1 VRAEALLR
9 LPKCD
14 DALARE
20 MVLGV
25 LTSGEISDLAI
36 NHRMVMQIIGY
47 LKRHDIEALKAVK
60 AKPRWKQAE
69 INAALGLPAPPP
81 SEEDL
86 RRERE
91 ELQTE

>member
-1 VRAEALLR
+1 VY
-9 LPKCD
+9 
-14 DALARE
+14 
-20 MVLGV
+20 
-25 LTSGEISDLAI
+25 
-36 NHRMVMQIIGY
+36 Y
-47 LKRHDIEALKAVK
+47 LKEHDTERLKK
-60 AKPRWKQAE
+60 LQAKPRWKQAE